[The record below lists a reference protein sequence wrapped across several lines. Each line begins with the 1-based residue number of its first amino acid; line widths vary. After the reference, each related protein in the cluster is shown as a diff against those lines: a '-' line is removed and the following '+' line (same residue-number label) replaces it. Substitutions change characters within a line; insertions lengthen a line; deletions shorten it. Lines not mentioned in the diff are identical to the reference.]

1 MQRDLVVR
9 AQHGDHDAFTALV
22 AGAVQQL
29 YATAR
34 LILRRDELAEDAV
47 QEALVKAWTAIR
59 GLRDPDRFDAW
70 IYRLVV
76 HACYRAARGERRR
89 GVVEIHELPND
100 SARTRHSQPDTQ
112 GSVASRDQLERG
124 FRRLS
129 PDQRAVLVTH
139 FYLDLSDAEAALV
152 LDIPTGTLKSR
163 LNRATVALRAALE
176 ADERQAGLTRESIA

>member
-9 AQHGDHDAFTALV
+9 AQRGDHDAFTALV

-70 IYRLVV
+70 VYRLLV
-76 HACYRAARGERRR
+76 HACYRAARGERSR
-89 GVVEIHELPND
+89 GASEVPELPND
-100 SARTRHSQPDTQ
+100 SFLAPDLHRDPQHTL
-112 GSVASRDQLERG
+112 ADRDQLERG

-129 PDQRAVLVTH
+129 PNQRAVLVAH
-139 FYLDLSDAEAALV
+139 FYLDLSDAEAAEV

-163 LNRATVALRAALE
+163 LNRATTALRAALE
-176 ADERQAGLTRESIA
+176 ADERQAGLTTESIA